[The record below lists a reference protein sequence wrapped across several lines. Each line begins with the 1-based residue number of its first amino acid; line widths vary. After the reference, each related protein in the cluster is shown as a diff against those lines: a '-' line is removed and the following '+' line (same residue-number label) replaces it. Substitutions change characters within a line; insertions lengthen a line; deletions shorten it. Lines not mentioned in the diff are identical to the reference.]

1 MTGPLARTAGRL
13 DAGFDPILA
22 LPEQSILGYLFQP
35 IRQVP
40 LAMIAGSLPTVV
52 VAWFV
57 FYWPFKRLVAGY
69 HAGAARRLRRESLRL
84 ARAREQEVRT

>member
-13 DAGFDPILA
+13 DAGFDPILS
-22 LPEQSILGYLFQP
+22 LPEQLILGYLFQP

-40 LAMIAGSLPTVV
+40 LAMIAGSLPTAV

-57 FYWPFKRLVAGY
+57 FYWPVKRLVAGY
-69 HAGAARRLRRESLRL
+69 HAERRSRLQHKSLAR
-84 ARAREQEVRT
+84 RAREQEVRT

>member
-1 MTGPLARTAGRL
+1 VTGPLARTAGRL
-13 DAGFDPILA
+13 DAGFDPILS
-22 LPEQSILGYLFQP
+22 LPEQLILGYLFQP

-57 FYWPFKRLVAGY
+57 FYWPFRRLVAGY
-69 HAGAARRLRRESLRL
+69 HAGAARRLRRKSLRL
-84 ARAREQEVRT
+84 AREREQEVRT